1 MTFSDRVRLS
11 KRYKKWLKEKNEG
24 CGDDGYMIAD
34 SPETLL
40 AFLELNGLLRE
51 PHPLCCN
58 MFSPETC
65 ESYNRESGFTYD
77 TSDPCASCSYNYD
90 VSIY

>member
-11 KRYKKWLKEKNEG
+11 KRYKKWLKEKNDER
-24 CGDDGYMIAD
+24 GDADYMIAD

-51 PHPLCCN
+51 PHPLCQK
-58 MFSPETC
+58 MLAPETC
-65 ESYNRESGFTYD
+65 ESYKRESGFTYELYD
-77 TSDPCASCSYNYD
+77 RCASCSYNYE
-90 VSIY
+90 VSNY

>member
-24 CGDDGYMIAD
+24 CGNDGYMIAD

-40 AFLELNGLLRE
+40 AYLELNGLLRE
-51 PHPLCCN
+51 PHPLCVK
-58 MFSPETC
+58 MLAPETC
-65 ESYNRESGFTYD
+65 ESYKRESGFTYD
-77 TSDPCASCSYNYD
+77 ASDQCASCSYNYD
-90 VSIY
+90 VSNY

>member
-1 MTFSDRVRLS
+1 MTFSDRVRLA

-24 CGDDGYMIAD
+24 RDDYPIAD

-40 AFLELNGLLRE
+40 AYLELNGLLRD

-65 ESYNRESGFTYD
+65 ESYKRESGFTCD
-77 TSDPCASCSYNYD
+77 ASDLCASCSYNYD
-90 VSIY
+90 VSNY

>member
-11 KRYKKWLKEKNEG
+11 KRYKKWLKEKNEER
-24 CGDDGYMIAD
+24 DDYPIAD

-40 AFLELNGLLRE
+40 AYLELNGLLRE
-51 PHPLCCN
+51 PHPQCCN

-65 ESYNRESGFTYD
+65 ESYKRESGFTCELYD
-77 TSDPCASCSYNYD
+77 LCASCSYNYD
-90 VSIY
+90 VSNY